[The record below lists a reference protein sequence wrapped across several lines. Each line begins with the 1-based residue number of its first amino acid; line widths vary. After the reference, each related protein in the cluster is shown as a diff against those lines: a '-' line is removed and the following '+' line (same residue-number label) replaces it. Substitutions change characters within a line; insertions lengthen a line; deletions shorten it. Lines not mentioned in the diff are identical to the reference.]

1 MLQNCSSYSPKRKE
15 KKELSAEQC
24 LLHGIKKKLS
34 VLGHSFW
41 ACSYLQES
49 IVTNDVLAQ

>member
-1 MLQNCSSYSPKRKE
+1 MLQNYSYYSPKTKE